1 MSHRR
6 IAPGPAATCTAAPTV
21 LSQAWK
27 DITVTT
33 AQEILT
39 THEVS
44 LTAATKP
51 LGDSATDALVL
62 GVLQDGTVSVPS
74 DVKAGV
80 RRRLAQLAERAQAS
94 GSLEKVVVVP
104 APDDVRAGLV
114 VFTGLGEG
122 QGREQLENLRLAA
135 GAAVRALQGR
145 ASSAVV
151 SLPVDTAEQVQAV
164 AEGVGLAAFVYTTQ
178 KTRTAGDKDRPLESA
193 VVSVPKNLAKAA
205 KPAVERARHVARAV
219 RLTRTLVDLSPD
231 TATPEFVA
239 DVATTAAKGTKVKVE
254 VLAEKELTRGGFGG
268 LLGVGQGSVNGPRL
282 VKLRWSP
289 ARAKKHVSLVGK
301 GITFDSGGLSLKPPA
316 SMMTM
321 KSDMAGAA
329 AVLSTVLAAA
339 ALELPVAVT
348 GWLCLA
354 ENLPSGSAT
363 RPGDVLHMHSGHTVE
378 VLNTDAEGRLVLADG
393 LWAAGQENPDL
404 LVDIATLTGA
414 QMAALGV
421 RTAGVMGDDA
431 ARSLVVD
438 AAGRAGEPAW
448 PMPLPE
454 HLRPSLDSFVADLK
468 NMGDKHGGMLVAGL
482 FLREFVPEQGGRRLP
497 WAHIDIAGPSF
508 NESQPWGYTPR
519 EGTGFGVRTLLEIA
533 AAHAE

>member
-1 MSHRR
+1 M
-6 IAPGPAATCTAAPTV
+6 
-21 LSQAWK
+21 
-27 DITVTT
+27 TT
-33 AQEILT
+33 PQDILT
-39 THEVS
+39 THEVRLETS
-44 LTAATKP
+44 TKP
-51 LGDSATDALVL
+51 LGTSADALVL
-62 GVLQDGTVSVPS
+62 GVRHDGELAVPS

-80 RRRLAQLAERAQAS
+80 RRRLTELAERARVS
-94 GSLEKVVVVP
+94 GALDRVLVVP
-104 APDDVRAGLV
+104 APDEVAARSV
-114 VFTGLGEG
+114 VFTGLGRGEDDERG
-122 QGREQLENLRLAA
+122 EHLRQAA
-135 GAAVRALQGR
+135 GAAARTLRGTAET
-145 ASSAVV
+145 AVFA
-151 SLPVDTAEQVQAV
+151 LPVASKTEVQAV
-164 AEGVGLAAFVYTTQ
+164 AEGIGLGAFAYVTQ
-178 KTRTAGDKDRPLESA
+178 KSRTASEADAPLSA
-193 VVSVPKNLAKAA
+193 ATVVVPKNLGKAA
-205 KPAVERARHVARAV
+205 KDAVTRAAHVARAV

-239 DVATTAAKGTKVKVE
+239 AVATSAAKGTKVSVE
-254 VLAEKELTRGGFGG
+254 VLAEKELTRGGYGG

-282 VKLRWSP
+282 VKLQWSP
-289 ARAKKHVSLVGK
+289 ARAKKHVALVGK

-339 ALELPVAVT
+339 ALQLPVAVT

-363 RPGDVLHMHSGHTVE
+363 RPGDVLSMFSGHTVE

-404 LVDIATLTGA
+404 LLDIATLTGA

-421 RTAGVMGDDA
+421 RTAGIMGDDA
-431 ARSLVVD
+431 ARERVVR
-438 AAGRAGEPAW
+438 AASCAGEPAW

-468 NMGDKHGGMLVAGL
+468 NMGDKYGGMLVAGL
-482 FLREFVPEQGGRRLP
+482 FLREFVPEQRGRRIP

-508 NESQPWGYTPR
+508 NESQPWGYTPK
-519 EGTGFGVRTLLEIA
+519 EGTGFGVRTMLAVAQDL
-533 AAHAE
+533 AE

>member
-1 MSHRR
+1 M
-6 IAPGPAATCTAAPTV
+6 TTV
-21 LSQAWK
+21 
-27 DITVTT
+27 
-33 AQEILT
+33 QEILS
-39 THEVS
+39 THEVR
-44 LTAATKP
+44 LDTTTKP
-51 LGDSATDALVL
+51 LGESATDALVL
-62 GVLQDGTVSVPS
+62 GVSHDGALAVPA
-74 DVKAGV
+74 DAKAGV
-80 RRRLAQLAERAQAS
+80 RRRLEAFAQRAHVS
-94 GSLEKVVVVP
+94 GALDSVTVAP
-104 APDDVRAGLV
+104 APEDVRASLV
-114 VFTGLGEG
+114 VFTGLGRGEG
-122 QGREQLENLRLAA
+122 EEREENLRRAA
-135 GAAVRALQGR
+135 GAAARRLQGTA
-145 ASSAVV
+145 ASATVA
-151 SLPVDTAEQVQAV
+151 LPVTSARDVQAV
-164 AEGVGLAAFVYTTQ
+164 AEGVGMGAFEYTAQKARTASQDTRPLAAATVC
-178 KTRTAGDKDRPLESA
+178 
-193 VVSVPKNLAKAA
+193 VPRALAKEAA
-205 KPAVERARHVARAV
+205 AAVSRAAHVARAV

-239 DVATTAAKGTKVKVE
+239 ELATAAAKGTKVKVE
-254 VLAEKELTRGGFGG
+254 VLAEKELTRGSYGG

-289 ARAKKHVSLVGK
+289 ARAAKHVALVGK

-363 RPGDVLHMHSGHTVE
+363 RPGDVLTMHSGHTVE

-393 LWAAGQENPDL
+393 LWAAGQEDPDL

-431 ARSLVVD
+431 ARGLVLD
-438 AAGRAGEPAW
+438 AAAAAGEPAW

-482 FLREFVPEQGGRRLP
+482 FLREFVPEHSGRRVP

-508 NESQPWGYTPR
+508 NEGQPWGYTPR
-519 EGTGFGVRTLLEIA
+519 EGTGFGVRTMLALA
-533 AAHAE
+533 AAQGK

>member
-1 MSHRR
+1 M
-6 IAPGPAATCTAAPTV
+6 
-21 LSQAWK
+21 
-27 DITVTT
+27 TT
-33 AQEILT
+33 AQEIIT
-39 THEVS
+39 THEVLLS
-44 LTAATKP
+44 STTKT
-51 LGDSATDALVL
+51 LGDVPADALVV
-62 GVLQDGTVSVPS
+62 GVDHDGALAVTGE
-74 DVKAGV
+74 VKSSV
-80 RRRLAQLAERAQAS
+80 RRRLDALAQRAQAS
-94 GSLEKVVVVP
+94 GSVEKVTVVP
-104 APDDVRAGLV
+104 APDEVRADLV
-114 VFTGLGEG
+114 VFTGLGRGEG
-122 QGREQLENLRLAA
+122 PQRLENLRLAA
-135 GAAVRALQGR
+135 GSATRALQGR
-145 ASSAVV
+145 AATAVV
-151 SLPVDTAEQVQAV
+151 ALPVLAEDEVQAV
-164 AEGVGLAAFVYTTQ
+164 AEGVGLGAFEYTVQ
-178 KTRTAGDKDRPLESA
+178 KTTEDEHAPLREA
-193 VVSVPKNLAKAA
+193 FVSVPKNLAKAA
-205 KPAVERARHVARAV
+205 KGALTRASHVTRAV

-239 DVATTAAKGTKVKVE
+239 DVATTAAKGTRVKVE
-254 VLAEKELTRGGFGG
+254 VLAEEELTRGQYGG
-268 LLGVGQGSVNGPRL
+268 LLGVGRGSVNGPRL
-282 VKLRWSP
+282 VKLQWSP
-289 ARAKKHVSLVGK
+289 ARAAKHVALVGK

-321 KSDMAGAA
+321 KSDIAGAA

-363 RPGDVLHMHSGHTVE
+363 RPGDVLRMHSGRTVE

-421 RTAGVMGDDA
+421 RTAGIMGDDA
-431 ARSLVVD
+431 ARGLVVD
-438 AAGRAGEPAW
+438 AAARAGEPAW

-482 FLREFVPEQGGRRLP
+482 FLREFVPETNGRRVP

-508 NESQPWGYTPR
+508 NESQPWGYTPK
-519 EGTGFGVRTLLEIA
+519 EGTGFGVRTMLELA
-533 AAHAE
+533 ASCAE

>member
-1 MSHRR
+1 M
-6 IAPGPAATCTAAPTV
+6 
-21 LSQAWK
+21 
-27 DITVTT
+27 TT

-39 THEVS
+39 THEVA
-44 LTAATKP
+44 LTATAKP
-51 LGDSATDALVL
+51 LGDSPADALVL
-62 GVLQDGTVSVPS
+62 GVGHDGAPALPGEI
-74 DVKAGV
+74 KAGV
-80 RRRLAQLAERAQAS
+80 RRRLTELAQRAGAS
-94 GSLEKVVVVP
+94 GTLDRVVVVP
-104 APDDVRAGLV
+104 APEEVRASLV
-114 VFTGLGEG
+114 VFTGLGRGEG
-122 QGREQLENLRLAA
+122 DERLENLRRAA
-135 GAAVRALQGR
+135 GAAVRGLQGR
-145 ASSAVV
+145 AASAVV
-151 SLPVDTAEQVQAV
+151 AFEVTSVADVQAV
-164 AEGVGLAAFVYTTQ
+164 AEGIGLGAFEYTAQ
-178 KTRTAGDKDRPLESA
+178 KARTRSEENRPLVSA
-193 VVSVPKNLAKAA
+193 AVFAPKNLGREAKAA
-205 KPAVERARHVARAV
+205 LTRAAHVTRAV

-239 DVATTAAKGTKVKVE
+239 DVAVAAAKGTRVKVE
-254 VLAEKELTRGGFGG
+254 VLAEKELARGSYGG

-289 ARAKKHVSLVGK
+289 ARAQKHVALVGK

-329 AVLSTVLAAA
+329 AVLSTVFAAA

-363 RPGDVLHMHSGHTVE
+363 RPGDVLTMHSGHTVE

-393 LWAAGQENPDL
+393 LWAAGQENPDV

-431 ARSLVVD
+431 ARGLVVD
-438 AAGRAGEPAW
+438 AAARAGEPAW

-482 FLREFVPEQGGRRLP
+482 FLREFVPEHDGRRVP

-508 NESQPWGYTPR
+508 NESQPWGYTPK
-519 EGTGFGVRTLLEIA
+519 EGTGFGVRTLLQLAES
-533 AAHAE
+533 HAG